1 MNSQIKDS
9 VVTETA
15 VRTQRARS
23 AQGLCAVCESVLRSS
38 YEYEL
43 LVRAQSLYRYSGYVQ
58 RVPGTII
65 NNTIFDYNTCQVL
78 VNNPLAVFKI
88 RITGTAVVQ
97 HNPYLWAAKPV
108 RIKIEKVEKKKE
120 FVRFGLNPTTYYWI
134 SGYYCDK
141 GIEYP
146 YTDIGQR
153 SYRTNV
159 TFRVR
164 V

>member
-1 MNSQIKDS
+1 M
-9 VVTETA
+9 
-15 VRTQRARS
+15 
-23 AQGLCAVCESVLRSS
+23 
-38 YEYEL
+38 
-43 LVRAQSLYRYSGYVQ
+43 
-58 RVPGTII
+58 
-65 NNTIFDYNTCQVL
+65 L

-88 RITGTAVVQ
+88 RITGTTAVVQ
-97 HNPYLWAAKPV
+97 HNNPYLWAAKPV
-108 RIKIEKVEKKKE
+108 RIKIEKVKKKE

-134 SGYYCDK
+134 SGYCDK